1 MKSVN
6 AAPKTFSAPLGQLQ
20 RGHLFFPNGVAPKVH
35 IRANPNPELFQARF
49 DYPVPEVAVQ
59 EGRVSLHYHYIP
71 VIQGLLRLERPAE
84 IALNSSIRWR
94 IEVARG
100 TAEVTADLS
109 GLWVEALL
117 FEQGVAG
124 LRLELPKPSGIVPIR
139 LAGGVATAKLWVP
152 VGVAVGVLISGGAA
166 NLNLDGNRLV
176 AVGGE
181 TGWESPGFVSATDRY
196 EIEVPGGAAQ
206 LSLERYSGSAV

>member
-71 VIQGLLRLERPAE
+71 VIQG
-84 IALNSSIRWR
+84 
-94 IEVARG
+94 
-100 TAEVTADLS
+100 VTTDLS

-139 LAGGVATAKLWVP
+139 LAGGVA
-152 VGVAVGVLISGGAA
+152 VGVLISGGAA
-166 NLNLDGNRLV
+166 NLNLDDNRLV